1 MSMQLKFTRE
11 KKIGQSLIARL
22 IKVLILC
29 LVFTLAIFLLDKFNF
44 PSPKQNINKDITNE
58 IIKLK

>member
-1 MSMQLKFTRE
+1 MQLKFTRQ

-22 IKVLILC
+22 IKVLVLC
-29 LVFTLAIFLLDKFNF
+29 LIFTFAIFLLDKLNF
-44 PSPKQNINKDITNE
+44 PSPKKSINKDITNE